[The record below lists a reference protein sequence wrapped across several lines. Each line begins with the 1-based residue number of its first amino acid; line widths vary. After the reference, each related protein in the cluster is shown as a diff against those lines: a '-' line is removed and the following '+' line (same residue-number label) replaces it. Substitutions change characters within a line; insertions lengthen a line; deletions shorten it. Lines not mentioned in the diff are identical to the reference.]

1 MERSIFQQRVSW
13 SSWIDSTS
21 SHGGNGAHNNMQPSL
36 AVAAGSAWRK
46 AGRPKGGGGMKG
58 VIPAELEVV
67 SKAGATYAAYAEPT
81 YDEEF
86 ATQLNAVDGVR
97 FTRKSNGIIVV
108 NGVFTV
114 KKEIPMSVYFMYFP
128 DGYALDFRIKRTAMD
143 TGSRHRVRAVILLRG
158 TSYLTPWGNTI
169 PAGNYHL
176 HFEY

>member
-1 MERSIFQQRVSW
+1 
-13 SSWIDSTS
+13 
-21 SHGGNGAHNNMQPSL
+21 
-36 AVAAGSAWRK
+36 
-46 AGRPKGGGGMKG
+46 MKG

-128 DGYALDFRIKRTAMD
+128 DGYASYSRIEGQLWIPVHAI
-143 TGSRHRVRAVILLRG
+143 GSGLSYCCRG